1 MAAGIIYILFGV
13 IGKFSAIFITI
24 PYPVLGGAMIL
35 MYGTY
40 FGVIL
45 SNLQVRIELINDRN
59 WKIFSSINHYTMFCA
74 RWRHDFAVRNIFWSN
89 TSNLKVNIKLIDDK
103 TEEMECN
110 HSDDSARPGC

>member
-45 SNLQVRIELINDRN
+45 SNLQVI
-59 WKIFSSINHYTMFCA
+59 
-74 RWRHDFAVRNIFWSN
+74 
-89 TSNLKVNIKLIDDK
+89 IKLIHDNTSK
-103 TEEMECN
+103 KSVLTVLLR
-110 HSDDSARPGC
+110 SACQYT

>member
-13 IGKFSAIFITI
+13 IRKFSAIFITI

-45 SNLQVRIELINDRN
+45 SNLQVSIVLINDSN
-59 WKIFSSINHYTMFCA
+59 WEIFSSIYHFTLSCA
-74 RWRHDFAVRNIFWSN
+74 R
-89 TSNLKVNIKLIDDK
+89 
-103 TEEMECN
+103 
-110 HSDDSARPGC
+110 

>member
-45 SNLQVRIELINDRN
+45 SNLQVILSLLMTVIKN
-59 WKIFSSINHYTMFCA
+59 ISAVFYHYTLSCIN
-74 RWRHDFAVRNIFWSN
+74 RCNDFDVRNVFWCH
-89 TSNLKVNIKLIDDK
+89 TFKPTGKY
-103 TEEMECN
+103 
-110 HSDDSARPGC
+110 